1 MEFNLREG
9 MNWTEEITVTDK
21 DTAANYASGAV
32 DVFATPAMVALMESA
47 SKNCVD
53 KFLPEGFS
61 TVGIKIS
68 TSHIKATPV
77 NMKVRCEAVVEKID
91 GKKILFNVTAWDEQG
106 KIGEGTHERYIIN
119 IEEFMKKVNK

>member
-9 MNWTEEITVTDK
+9 LDWTEEITVMDK
-21 DTAANYASGAV
+21 DTAAKYASGSV
-32 DVFATPAMVALMESA
+32 NVFATPAMVALMECA

-77 NMKVRCEAVVEKID
+77 NMKVVCQAVLEKIED
-91 GKKILFNVTAWDEQG
+91 KKLFFKVTAWDEEG

-119 IEEFMKKVNK
+119 IEDFIKKVNR